1 MLCSTSKRR
10 PLEAM
15 AVVEEDETGMDDETL
30 RQALIGARNIA
41 VVGLSDN
48 PSRPSYGVARY
59 LQSQGYH
66 IIPVNPT
73 ITEAL
78 GEQAYPDLISV
89 QDPIDMVDIFR
100 RADQVGPVVDEAITK
115 GVQTIWMQLGIVD
128 EAAAARA
135 RDAGITV
142 VMDRCTAVEHRRLV
156 GDQR

>member
-1 MLCSTSKRR
+1 
-10 PLEAM
+10 
-15 AVVEEDETGMDDETL
+15 MDDETL

-41 VVGLSDN
+41 VVGLSDR

-59 LQSQGYH
+59 LKEQGYR
-66 IIPVNPT
+66 IIPVNPN

-78 GEQAYPDLISV
+78 GEKAYPDLTSV
-89 QDPIDMVDIFR
+89 PDPIDLVDIFR
-100 RADQVGPVVDEAITK
+100 RSSQVGPVVDEAITR

-142 VMDRCTAVEHRRLV
+142 IMNRCTLVEHRRLV
-156 GDQR
+156 GEQRSR

>member
-1 MLCSTSKRR
+1 
-10 PLEAM
+10 
-15 AVVEEDETGMDDETL
+15 MDDETL

-41 VVGLSDN
+41 VVGLSDK

-59 LQSQGYH
+59 LKEQGYR
-66 IIPVNPT
+66 IIPVNPN

-78 GEQAYPDLISV
+78 GEKAYPDLTSV
-89 QDPIDMVDIFR
+89 PDPIDLVDIFR
-100 RADQVGPVVDEAITK
+100 RSSQVGPVVDEAITR

-142 VMDRCTAVEHRRLV
+142 IMNRCTLVEHRRLV
-156 GDQR
+156 GEQRSR